1 MLFVRKKKKKK
12 KLQSPLKIQDCINQ
26 ENKGGDRLTIRGGWR
41 GPKWCG
47 WGCWSRTDRGCH
59 QAHFWMTLKENTDKD
74 KKRDDCRCP
83 LRNLSGIPDLINR
96 QKLTEERLLLHF
108 VPIST

>member
-1 MLFVRKKKKKK
+1 MLFVRKKKK
-12 KLQSPLKIQDCINQ
+12 LHSPLKIQDCINQ
-26 ENKGGDRLTIRGGWR
+26 ENKGGDGLTIRGGWR

-74 KKRDDCRCP
+74 KKREDCGCP
-83 LRNLSGIPDLINR
+83 LLNLSGISGLINR
-96 QKLTEERLLLHF
+96 QKAH
-108 VPIST
+108 